1 VTSKLGA
8 VIATAI
14 EDDIVARGWPVG
26 DLLGS
31 EADLLHRYDASR
43 AVLREAIRIVEHAGV
58 ARMRRG
64 PGGGLFVIEPGR
76 RSVATAASVW
86 FSYVGVTDEE
96 LRDAYEPLRSGD
108 LSGNPAIT
116 LFAEVLDLILNRGR
130 EHEPRDD
137 AALSERLAAT
147 MREDIERGGWRVGE
161 VIGSEPELLERYG
174 ASRVAFREA
183 VRLLEHHKAVRMR
196 RGPGGGLFVAAPD
209 ASSVVRAAE
218 LVLAFSKV
226 QTRQL
231 LQARSTLEL
240 AAVRLAAERC
250 DDDAATA
257 LRGALAAEHAAKGRK
272 LRAAFHEVHRT
283 LARVSGSRPISL
295 FVDVLTDL
303 TERDPTTHQIYRR
316 EEEEQVKTSVRH
328 AHESIVDA
336 VTRGDAALA
345 QRRMLRHL
353 EVLLHD

>member
-1 VTSKLGA
+1 
-8 VIATAI
+8 
-14 EDDIVARGWPVG
+14 
-26 DLLGS
+26 
-31 EADLLHRYDASR
+31 
-43 AVLREAIRIVEHAGV
+43 
-58 ARMRRG
+58 
-64 PGGGLFVIEPGR
+64 
-76 RSVATAASVW
+76 
-86 FSYVGVTDEE
+86 
-96 LRDAYEPLRSGD
+96 
-108 LSGNPAIT
+108 
-116 LFAEVLDLILNRGR
+116 VLDLILRRDG
-130 EHEPRDD
+130 ETEPRGNPP
-137 AALSERLAAT
+137 LSERLAAT
-147 MREDIERGGWRVGE
+147 MREDIERGGWRVGQ

-226 QTRQL
+226 KTRDL

-240 AAVRLAAERC
+240 AAARLAAERC
-250 DDDAATA
+250 DENAAAA
-257 LRGALAAEHAAKGRK
+257 LRGALVAEDAAKGRN

-283 LARVSGSRPISL
+283 LARVCGSRPISL

-303 TERDPTTHQIYRR
+303 TERDPATHQRYRR

-328 AHESIVDA
+328 AHKRIVDA
-336 VTRGDAALA
+336 VTSGDAALA

-353 EVLLHD
+353 EVLLHE